1 MPDNGKGCPGGQ
13 PTLWERIFS
22 NLRYREALGLSQEPA
37 LNHCVIDILEL
48 GSGDFLSLVFIAGF
62 DFYCVAV
69 AVECDYFHCKVF
81 VFAVGVESRGMAPS
95 SSN

>member
-1 MPDNGKGCPGGQ
+1 MPDKGKGCPGGQ
-13 PTLWERIFS
+13 PTLW
-22 NLRYREALGLSQEPA
+22 REFLVTCEAA
-37 LNHCVIDILEL
+37 LNHCVIDVLEL

-81 VFAVGVESRGMAPS
+81 VFAVGVERAAEDVCANVCHDFEVLGGL
-95 SSN
+95 